1 MPAGKYGIADSNVL
15 TQGRRL
21 RFGLRRL
28 LLTTALLAPAL
39 SAADSFQSRLV
50 AAALE
55 RTAHTVEYDGSYF
68 SIAYPGGDV
77 PAGKGVCTDVVIRAY
92 RALGIDLQ
100 VAVHED
106 MTLDFEA
113 YPSMRIWGLQ
123 KTDTNIDHRRVPNLQ
138 VFFERNGKNLPVSRD
153 PDSYWPGDL
162 VTWMLPGNLPHIGI
176 VTDRRSAGGDRPL
189 IVHNIGSGPRLEDIL
204 FAYEITG
211 HYRYLPE

>member
-1 MPAGKYGIADSNVL
+1 MPAGTCKTANGNAL
-15 TQGRRL
+15 MQGRRL
-21 RFGLRRL
+21 RFGPCRL
-28 LLTTALLAPAL
+28 LLTVALLLPAL
-39 SAADSFQSRLV
+39 SAADSFQSRLA

-68 SIAYPGGDV
+68 AIAYPGGDV
-77 PAGKGVCTDVVIRAY
+77 PADKGVCTDVVIRAY

-106 MTLDFEA
+106 MRLDFGA
-113 YPSMRIWGLQ
+113 YPSERIWGLQ

-138 VFFERNGKNLPVSRD
+138 IFFERNGKKFPVTRD
-153 PDSYWPGDL
+153 PGNYRPGDL

-176 VTDRRSAGGDRPL
+176 VTDRRNAGGDRPL

-204 FAYEITG
+204 FTYEITG
-211 HYRYLPE
+211 HYRYAPE